1 MVVVC
6 RKGSETIEERNEELK
21 MACMPREGREPRGG
35 EEETGEIDRVAAAPE
50 PLSLEEWW
58 ENKGR
63 ALKLNCW
70 SEHNNT
76 LVYPT
81 INRNSGQ
88 HTHGKANHN
97 GWFLFVIFKIAASK
111 KHK

>member
-1 MVVVC
+1 MVC
-6 RKGSETIEERNEELK
+6 RKGSETIEERKEELK

-63 ALKLNCW
+63 ALMQLLAG
-70 SEHNNT
+70 SPEHNDT
-76 LVYPT
+76 LVYLT
-81 INRNSGQ
+81 KS
-88 HTHGKANHN
+88 
-97 GWFLFVIFKIAASK
+97 
-111 KHK
+111 